1 LVLVSLHNLHF
12 YLALMRDI
20 RDALDRDSF
29 GPFRENFHRTY
40 TTQKEKA

>member
-20 RDALDRDSF
+20 RDALDRGSF
-29 GPFRENFHRTY
+29 GSFRKDFHQHY
-40 TTQKEKA
+40 QSQKNPL